1 MAKELIKNES
11 FQIIGSL
18 EDVGNKII
26 AKDFYGRILGHYDK
40 QYNVTKDFYG
50 RIVAHG
56 DITSALIWQEYG
68 KHPF

>member
-1 MAKELIKNES
+1 MARELIKNES

-26 AKDFYGRILGHYDK
+26 AKDFYGRI
-40 QYNVTKDFYG
+40 
-50 RIVAHG
+50 VAHG

-68 KHPF
+68 KRPF